1 MTPKAKLPGPKAWQ
15 PIHRAAKIEE
25 EYGATVALLLSD
37 EAGYI
42 TASSIP
48 VDGGYLAT

>member
-1 MTPKAKLPGPKAWQ
+1 MVELMPPFKAKLPRPKAWQ

-42 TASSIP
+42 AR
-48 VDGGYLAT
+48 